1 MLYWKSIKLYSPIFV
16 LMDANN
22 KNEKVVVGNFE
33 KIYTICGMEHEM
45 KLIFTLISA
54 VANGTRND
62 TLIL

>member
-1 MLYWKSIKLYSPIFV
+1 
-16 LMDANN
+16 MDANN

-33 KIYTICGMEHEM
+33 KIYTIWGMEHEM